1 MWNPCGM
8 MWNPCGMSWIP
19 WWNDLE
25 SMWNDVESMWKV
37 MDSMVERCGIHVECH
52 GFHSGCVWNPCGNV
66 WNPCGSMWNP
76 WGNVWNGTIPPGIHL
91 ECGGRVNYC
100 WYVGTCQ
107 CLMFWFWI
115 CRWLYLRTTFC
126 FFLWGVFWCV
136 VSECYE
142 SLVASFWIWVE
153 GSVPIEPTVCRQI
166 GFNSGARFITVL
178 MTGRAQR
185 L

>member
-1 MWNPCGM
+1 
-8 MWNPCGMSWIP
+8 
-19 WWNDLE
+19 
-25 SMWNDVESMWKV
+25 VESY
-37 MDSMVERCGIHVECH
+37 GFHVECH
-52 GFHSGCVWNPCGNV
+52 GIHGRCVWNPWCNV
-66 WNPCGSMWNP
+66 WNP
-76 WGNVWNGTIPPGIHL
+76 WGNVWNPWGDLWNGTIPPGIHL

-142 SLVASFWIWVE
+142 SLVASLWIWVE
-153 GSVPIEPTVCRQI
+153 GSVPIERTVCRRI
-166 GFNSGARFITVL
+166 GFYSGARFITML
-178 MTGRAQR
+178 TTRGARWLR
-185 L
+185 LLFEGWCYL